1 MFKTLTDESTLH
13 TLERGTA
20 SLPDIAGN
28 AVRYRVAALVRRQ
41 VRDES
46 ASSVTRGVLA
56 IVTGVAAIV
65 WPEISLGAMLIV
77 FCVYAMTDAILAIA
91 TAVAA
96 GNHRWRLI
104 AQAVVDIAVVVVALV
119 RPDLTRSTVLTLLAV
134 WVVVMGALRLRDA
147 IKFDGGVRV
156 NALLAVLALLAIT
169 AGAGAIVAP
178 DDHINVVMINVWIF
192 TILRGVTLVASK
204 RPATAT
210 P

>member
-1 MFKTLTDESTLH
+1 MFNTLTDESMLH

-28 AVRYRVAALVRRQ
+28 AVRHRVAALVHRQ

-56 IVTGVAAIV
+56 IVTGVAAIL

-77 FCVYAMTDAILAIA
+77 FAAHAVTDAILAIA

-96 GNHRWRLI
+96 GNHPWRLI
-104 AQAVVDIAVVVVALV
+104 AQAGVDIAVVVVALV
-119 RPDLTRSTVLTLLAV
+119 RPDLTRSAVLTLLAV

-147 IKFDGGVRV
+147 IEFDGGVRV
-156 NALLAVLALLAIT
+156 DALLAVLALLAIT

-178 DDHINVVMINVWIF
+178 DDRINVVMINVWIF
-192 TILRGVTLVASK
+192 TILRGVTLIASR